1 MICLDVIFERH
12 LKESLEECDDGWIWR
27 KGNEMSGDDVGMKL
41 KVMTVFFGSVFQ
53 VDSVKSFVIFTLFH
67 A

>member
-1 MICLDVIFERH
+1 
-12 LKESLEECDDGWIWR
+12 
-27 KGNEMSGDDVGMKL
+27 MSGDDVGMKL